1 VITELK
7 KSVHAKFG
15 GLKDNNEG
23 GVGIN
28 TDSTYRLKNQF
39 KIIKS

>member
-1 VITELK
+1 M

-15 GLKDNNEG
+15 GLEDNNEG

-28 TDSTYRLKNQF
+28 TDSTYRLKNHF
-39 KIIKS
+39 KIIKSLKKC